1 MLTSKA
7 PDSRPHR
14 AVPDLTGGMV
24 RRRAEQREQGLSPNA
39 ARSAQSRGRR
49 SPEAPDL
56 IRTAFQK
63 DRDRIVHCKAF
74 RRLKHKTQVFIAP
87 LGDHY
92 VTRLT
97 HTLEVAQIGRTIARA
112 LDLNEDLVEAIAL
125 AHDMGHTPFGH
136 TGEDVLNELTPDGF
150 VHSAQSLRIVDRL
163 EKDGR
168 GLNLTWEARHGI
180 EFHSKPR
187 GDFLQQVLPEDL
199 TLEAQVCRVAD
210 AVAYLNHD
218 MADAFRAGVLSAPDL
233 PSEAVAVLG
242 DRHSQRINTM
252 VTDVVRSSW
261 DCTEAPA
268 RGASAPAIRMGEPV
282 KDAVV
287 ALREFMFDHVYLR
300 HSSGPEASA
309 ARQVV
314 RTLFDYF
321 DTHRD
326 RIPEE
331 YALRSESAERAV
343 IDYIS
348 GMTDRYA
355 LRIAEEISP
364 GVAGEL
370 RRRLL

>member
-1 MLTSKA
+1 MQTPKSSGTSPQGA
-7 PDSRPHR
+7 F
-14 AVPDLTGGMV
+14 PDLTDGLV
-24 RRRAEQREQGLSPNA
+24 RRRAELREQSLSPNA
-39 ARSAQSRGRR
+39 SRSAESRGRR
-49 SPEAPDL
+49 VAEEPDQ

-97 HTLEVAQIGRTIARA
+97 HTFEVAQIGRTIARA
-112 LDLNEDLVEAIAL
+112 LDLNEDMVEAIAL

-136 TGEDVLNELTPDGF
+136 IGEGVLNELAPGGF

-168 GLNLTWEARHGI
+168 GLNLTWEVRQGI

-187 GDFLQQVLPEDL
+187 GDFLQQELPQDL

-218 MADAFRAGVLSAPDL
+218 IADAFRAGVLSAPDL
-233 PSEAVAVLG
+233 PREAIAVLG

-261 DCTEAPA
+261 DCTESLRTGAAP
-268 RGASAPAIRMGEPV
+268 PAIRMSEEV
-282 KDAVV
+282 RDAVI

-300 HSSGPEASA
+300 HSSGPEACA
-309 ARQVV
+309 ARLVV
-314 RTLFDYF
+314 RTLFEFF
-321 DTHRD
+321 DSHRD

-355 LRIAEEISP
+355 LRISEEISP
-364 GVAGEL
+364 GITGEL
-370 RRRLL
+370 RHRLL

>member
-1 MLTSKA
+1 MQTSKA
-7 PDSRPHR
+7 PETRSPG
-14 AVPDLTGGMV
+14 ASPDFEGGVV
-24 RRRAEQREQGLSPNA
+24 RRRAERREEALSPNA
-39 ARSAQSRGRR
+39 ARSAESRGRR
-49 SPEAPDL
+49 APEEPDPM
-56 IRTAFQK
+56 RTAFQK

-97 HTLEVAQIGRTIARA
+97 HTFEVAQIGRTIARA

-136 TGEDVLNELTPDGF
+136 IGEEALNELAPGGF

-168 GLNLTWEARHGI
+168 GLNLTWEARQGI

-187 GDFLQQVLPEDL
+187 GDFLKQELPEDL

-218 MADAFRAGVLSAPDL
+218 VADALRAGFLSAPDL
-233 PSEAVAVLG
+233 PREAVAALG
-242 DRHSQRINTM
+242 GRHSQRINTM

-261 DCTEAPA
+261 DCTEARAP
-268 RGASAPAIRMGEPV
+268 GAGAPAIRMSAPV
-282 KDAVV
+282 KKAVV

-300 HSSGPEASA
+300 HSSGAEAKA
-309 ARQVV
+309 AMRVV
-314 RTLFDYF
+314 GMLFEHF
-321 DTHRD
+321 DRRRD
-326 RIPEE
+326 LIPEE

-355 LRIAEEISP
+355 LRLAEEISP

>member
-1 MLTSKA
+1 MQTSKA
-7 PDSRPHR
+7 AETRSPGAGPDF
-14 AVPDLTGGMV
+14 AGGIV
-24 RRRAEQREQGLSPNA
+24 RRRAERREQALSPNA
-39 ARSAQSRGRR
+39 ARSATSRGRR
-49 SPEAPDL
+49 APEDPDQ
-56 IRTAFQK
+56 IRTAFQQ

-97 HTLEVAQIGRTIARA
+97 HTFEVAQIGRTIARA
-112 LDLNEDLVEAIAL
+112 LDLNEDLVEAVAL

-136 TGEDVLNELTPDGF
+136 IGEEVLNDLAPGGF

-168 GLNLTWEARHGI
+168 GLNLTWEVRHGI

-187 GDFLQQVLPEDL
+187 GDFLEQELPEDL
-199 TLEAQVCRVAD
+199 SLEAQICRVAD

-218 MADAFRAGVLSAPDL
+218 VADAFRAGVLSAPDL
-233 PSEAVAVLG
+233 PAGPLAVLG
-242 DRHSQRINTM
+242 DRHSRRINTM

-261 DCTEAPA
+261 DCTEAQAP
-268 RGASAPAIRMGEPV
+268 GEDAPAIRMSETV
-282 KDAVV
+282 REAVV

-300 HSSGPEASA
+300 HSSGPEANA
-309 ARQVV
+309 ARRVV
-314 RTLFDYF
+314 TMLFEHF
-321 DTHRD
+321 DRHRD

-331 YALRSESAERAV
+331 YSLRSESAERAV

-355 LRIAEEISP
+355 LRLAEEISP

-370 RRRLL
+370 RHRLL

>member
-1 MLTSKA
+1 MQTSKA
-7 PDSRPHR
+7 PETRLPS
-14 AVPDLTGGMV
+14 AGADLSDGIV
-24 RRRAEQREQGLSPNA
+24 RRKAERREQALSPNA
-39 ARSAQSRGRR
+39 TRSAMSKGRR
-49 SPEAPDL
+49 TPEEPDL

-97 HTLEVAQIGRTIARA
+97 HTFEVAQIGRTIARA

-136 TGEDVLNELTPDGF
+136 TGEEVLNDLTPGGF

-168 GLNLTWEARHGI
+168 GLNLTWEVRHGI
-180 EFHSKPR
+180 EFHSKTR
-187 GDFLQQVLPEDL
+187 GDFLQQELPADL
-199 TLEAQVCRVAD
+199 TLEAQICRVAD

-218 MADAFRAGVLSAPDL
+218 VADAFRAGVLSAPDL
-233 PSEAVAVLG
+233 PPEALAVLG
-242 DRHSQRINTM
+242 NRHSQRINSM

-261 DCTEAPA
+261 DCTEASVP
-268 RGASAPAIRMGEPV
+268 GSDAPRIRMSGTV
-282 KDAVV
+282 KEAVI

-300 HSSGPEASA
+300 HSTGPEAGA
-309 ARQVV
+309 ARRVV
-314 RTLFDYF
+314 SMLFEYF
-321 DTHRD
+321 DAHRD

-355 LRIAEEISP
+355 LRLAEEISP